1 MPCRGAGQEGLMGE
15 NIYRIFDGVW
25 NLSLVGGYCVLLVL
39 LARLLLQKAPK
50 WCSYLL
56 WGIVF
61 VRLCC
66 PILPETGISLIP
78 DKLLSVGTE
87 MTSGQQTVGPGSHGY
102 AEANDTKDIGDVLR
116 REYDAEEV
124 PDSQAAEKT
133 MAGGND
139 NTVMNTD
146 GTQDFSLGTARTESG
161 ATVAGVAASGTDAVI
176 SETSAGTGTDARAWT
191 YPVWFR
197 VLSMVWL
204 AGMLGFL
211 GYHAYSYLRMR
222 NRIHRPDSSV
232 RQVEPGICEIDGGHL
247 SFVMGLV
254 HPVIYLSSGL
264 DPESRKVVLCHERVH
279 LQRRDY
285 LFKPAALL
293 ICCVHW
299 FNPLVWLA
307 FYLMNMDCEMSCDEK
322 VVKLLGEESK
332 KIYSYTL
339 LEEASGGEWKRYR
352 GGSICAL
359 LSFGEDHVKNRIR
372 HVLDYRKPP
381 FWVMIGAAA
390 VIVVLVVC
398 LCSNPGGNGNG
409 ADTAN
414 VSDVSDATE
423 EVTTGEFTEDGSDDE
438 GRKTEWLATLEQ
450 GIHSREEFSALFDVD
465 TLEDTRS
472 FAGQDGIQYLECN
485 GVAARKLHRQILDG
499 DTAAHETYKDPV
511 KAAEA
516 LLHLEGGSGEMTEL
530 LYEAGRQ
537 YLFFQKDS
545 TRPGEGSVANVHYIF
560 ADGSAI
566 DIPMVFAEE
575 SSQIW
580 LLSLGDIDSKG
591 RHSYG
596 PLDGENQARIV
607 YAEYGPQGVEEDPL
621 AGAHPGDYTQVPQ
634 GSFRDQY
641 ATYQVSSYGIYVATG
656 ADAGLDCVV
665 SGYIAPGYA
674 ASHWSCVYQ
683 DRTFFDTSDQCD
695 YLDCYQDEIESV
707 RLYYLASS
715 DYQDG
720 NLEIW
725 IDIIREYDTS
735 EQSGENGTSDWK
747 LSSAAQ
753 DFDKAAFHA
762 EDGYWIFDNSD
773 GSEQLKLPLLSA
785 RSVWNGKTAAELTA
799 EETDAYAAA
808 QRQEILT
815 KVGVVYDVSE
825 RAAQETY
832 ALLDLDGDGTAD
844 RITLRSRMAQALN
857 TPDHSP
863 LDQYAFT
870 VNTTGGEMRTAQN
883 LGNSIYAFSPDG
895 RQILLALTRKDE
907 QGQYESFLFRYW
919 NGELQEVGSF
929 AQDIRKIWVQN
940 GQITT
945 GRNSDDIIFAEP
957 NITGTNTI
965 LDARNSDGTPSGA
978 YVETLQEKI
987 SADMVAGKLPF
998 VVTSAIREN
1007 PLRLEVELT
1016 EMTDENIKIIQSYE
1030 TNGSAIT
1037 FVQSS
1042 GNAQEL
1048 QHNNDSQSQIASQI
1062 SKEDENM
1069 GVKYEKTAGGS
1080 YVVDGDMLF
1089 RYYIVL
1095 TGKKPDAANS
1105 TQFIVLTNDQNI
1117 TYEQVAECFYS
1128 GDNFDSSTGT
1138 LLIGMKTID

>member
-25 NLSLVGGYCVLLVL
+25 NLSLVGGYCVLLVI
-39 LARLLLQKAPK
+39 LARFLLQKAPK

-124 PDSQAAEKT
+124 PDSQTAEKT

-139 NTVMNTD
+139 NTVMNAD

-161 ATVAGVAASGTDAVI
+161 ATVAGVAASGTDTVI
-176 SETSAGTGTDARAWT
+176 SGTSAGTGTDARAWT

-222 NRIHRPDSSV
+222 HRIRRLDSGV

-247 SFVMGLV
+247 SFVMGLI

-285 LFKPAALL
+285 LWKPLALV

-438 GRKTEWLATLEQ
+438 GRKTEWLAALEQ

-472 FAGQDGIQYLECN
+472 FAGQDGIQYLEYN

-530 LYEAGRQ
+530 LYEAERQ

-560 ADGSAI
+560 ADGSDI

-580 LLSLGDIDSKG
+580 MLSLGDIDSKG

-607 YAEYGPQGVEEDPL
+607 YAEYGPQDVEEDPL

-656 ADAGLDCVV
+656 SDAGLDCVV
-665 SGYIAPGYA
+665 PGYIAPGYA

-683 DRTFFDTSDQCD
+683 DRRLFNTSDQCD
-695 YLDCYQDEIESV
+695 YLDCYRDEIESV

-720 NLEIW
+720 DLDIW
-725 IDIIREYDTS
+725 IDTIREYDTS
-735 EQSGENGTSDWK
+735 GQTGENGVTDWK
-747 LSSAAQ
+747 LPSEAQ
-753 DFDKAAFHA
+753 DFSADMLTA
-762 EDGYWIFDNSD
+762 EGGYWILSQSN
-773 GSEQLKLPLLSA
+773 GTAQMKLPLLSNQP
-785 RSVWNGKTAAELTA
+785 VWNGKVAADLTT
-799 EETDAYAAA
+799 EEADAYAAA
-808 QRQEILT
+808 QRRDIMT
-815 KVGVVYDVSE
+815 NVGVVFDLSE

-832 ALLDLDGDGTAD
+832 ALLDLDGNGSAE
-844 RITLRSRMAQALN
+844 RIILRPQMAQAVNEL
-857 TPDHSP
+857 DHSP
-863 LDQYAFT
+863 LDKYVFE
-870 VNTTGGEMRTAQN
+870 VNTTRGETRTAQN

-895 RQILLALTRKDE
+895 RQILLALMRRDE
-907 QGQYESFLFRYW
+907 FGQCESFLFSYK

-929 AQDIRKIWVQN
+929 AQDIREIWVEN
-940 GQITT
+940 GQIITT
-945 GRNSDDIIFAEP
+945 QSYDYILQRENLRIIYRIGSDGRLAEIP
-957 NITGTNTI
+957 ADRYDLPEQAVLHGLNKDLEVCRTPDAGSERFTI
-965 LDARNSDGTPSGA
+965 NADHGVYFLYLDAGRQWLC
-978 YVETLQEKI
+978 VETENGVTGWLKL
-987 SADMVAGKLPF
+987 AD
-998 VVTSAIREN
+998 
-1007 PLRLEVELT
+1007 
-1016 EMTDENIKIIQSYE
+1016 Y
-1030 TNGSAIT
+1030 
-1037 FVQSS
+1037 
-1042 GNAQEL
+1042 
-1048 QHNNDSQSQIASQI
+1048 
-1062 SKEDENM
+1062 
-1069 GVKYEKTAGGS
+1069 
-1080 YVVDGDMLF
+1080 
-1089 RYYIVL
+1089 
-1095 TGKKPDAANS
+1095 
-1105 TQFIVLTNDQNI
+1105 
-1117 TYEQVAECFYS
+1117 TYEEAWATFNDLMPY
-1128 GDNFDSSTGT
+1128 GG
-1138 LLIGMKTID
+1138 

>member
-1 MPCRGAGQEGLMGE
+1 MSEG
-15 NIYRIFDGVW
+15 IYRIFDSIW
-25 NLSLVGGYCVLLVL
+25 RLSLVGSYCILLVI
-39 LARLLLQKAPK
+39 LARILLKKAPK

-66 PILPETGISLIP
+66 PVLPETGISLIP
-78 DKLLSVGTE
+78 ERLLAVGTQTRPAQVADMQLTDGRDNSGLAGDVAGSMDVAAGQNGSGGNVVGGGTVDTTVGVSDSGYNYNAEHLQHDNVNTSVG
-87 MTSGQQTVGPGSHGY
+87 MTGNSEGSADVVDGQ
-102 AEANDTKDIGDVLR
+102 N
-116 REYDAEEV
+116 
-124 PDSQAAEKT
+124 PDSTVDTGISSRPLWLRGLALLWLIG
-133 MAGGND
+133 MAG
-139 NTVMNTD
+139 
-146 GTQDFSLGTARTESG
+146 F
-161 ATVAGVAASGTDAVI
+161 
-176 SETSAGTGTDARAWT
+176 
-191 YPVWFR
+191 
-197 VLSMVWL
+197 L
-204 AGMLGFL
+204 AF
-211 GYHAYSYLRMR
+211 HVFSYLRMR
-222 NRIHRPDSSV
+222 HRIRRSDNSV

-247 SFVMGLV
+247 SFVMGLI

-285 LFKPAALL
+285 LFKPAALV

-381 FWVMIGAAA
+381 FWMLVGAVA
-390 VIVVLVVC
+390 VLVILVVC
-398 LCSNPGGNGNG
+398 LCSNPGGGTDAVNADNDTETG
-409 ADTAN
+409 A
-414 VSDVSDATE
+414 DATE
-423 EVTTGEFTEDGSDDE
+423 ATDMTGTSDETAEGDLTAGEVDYEAA
-438 GRKTEWLATLEQ
+438 KTEWLTVFEQ
-450 GIHSREEFSALFDVD
+450 GIHSREEFSGLFDVSA
-465 TLEDTRS
+465 LEDTRS
-472 FAGQDGIQYLECN
+472 FAGQDGIQYLGYD
-485 GVAARKLHRQILDG
+485 GVAARKLHQRILDG
-499 DTAAHETYKDPV
+499 DAAAHETYKDPV

-516 LLHLEGGSGEMTEL
+516 LLNLQGGSGEMTEL

-560 ADGSAI
+560 TDGSGI

-580 LLSLGDIDSKG
+580 MLSLGDIDSKG

-596 PLDGENQARIV
+596 PLDGENQVRIV

-665 SGYIAPGYA
+665 LWYIAPGYA

-683 DRTFFDTSDQCD
+683 DRRFFDTSDQCD
-695 YLDCYQDEIESV
+695 YLDCYRDEIESV

-720 NLEIW
+720 DLEIW
-725 IDIIREYDTS
+725 IDTIREYDTS
-735 EQSGENGTSDWK
+735 GQTGENGVTDWK
-747 LSSAAQ
+747 LPSEAQ
-753 DFDKAAFHA
+753 DFDKASFRA
-762 EDGYWIFDNSD
+762 EDGYWIFENSD
-773 GSEQLKLPLLSA
+773 GSEQLKLPILSV
-785 RSVWNGKTAAELTA
+785 RPVWNGKTAAELTA
-799 EETDAYAAA
+799 EEIDAYAAA

-863 LDQYAFT
+863 LDQYVFT
-870 VNTTGGEMRTAQN
+870 VNTTSGEMRTAQN

-907 QGQYESFLFRYW
+907 QGQYESFLFRYR

-957 NITGTNTI
+957 NMTGTNTI
-965 LDARNSDGTPSGA
+965 LDSRNSDGTPSGA

-1016 EMTDENIKIIQSYE
+1016 EMTDENIKIIRSYE

-1037 FVQSS
+1037 FAQSS

-1048 QHNNDSQSQIASQI
+1048 QHNNDSQSQIAPQI
-1062 SKEDENM
+1062 SKEDEN
-1069 GVKYEKTAGGS
+1069 
-1080 YVVDGDMLF
+1080 D
-1089 RYYIVL
+1089 
-1095 TGKKPDAANS
+1095 
-1105 TQFIVLTNDQNI
+1105 
-1117 TYEQVAECFYS
+1117 
-1128 GDNFDSSTGT
+1128 
-1138 LLIGMKTID
+1138 

>member
-1 MPCRGAGQEGLMGE
+1 MRGAGQEGLMSE

-66 PILPETGISLIP
+66 PVLPETGISLIP
-78 DKLLSVGTE
+78 ERLLSVGTE
-87 MTSGQQTVGPGSHGY
+87 MMSGQQTTGADHRDLTEGN
-102 AEANDTKDIGDVLR
+102 AMKNNGDALW
-116 REYDAEEV
+116 REHAAEEV
-124 PDSQAAEKT
+124 PDSHAAEKT
-133 MAGGND
+133 MAVGND
-139 NTVMNTD
+139 NTVMNAD

-176 SETSAGTGTDARAWT
+176 SGTSAGTGTDARAWT

-222 NRIHRPDSSV
+222 HRIRRPDNSV

-247 SFVMGLV
+247 SFVMGLI

-285 LFKPAALL
+285 LFKPAALV

-372 HVLDYRKPP
+372 HVLDYRRPP

-390 VIVVLVVC
+390 VLVILVVC
-398 LCSNPGGNGNG
+398 LCSNPGGGTDAADVANADSG
-409 ADTAN
+409 AETEADAAQATDGA
-414 VSDVSDATE
+414 DATE
-423 EVTTGEFTEDGSDDE
+423 ETATGEFATDE
-438 GRKTEWLATLEQ
+438 VDYETAKTEWLAVFEQ
-450 GIHSREEFSALFDVD
+450 GIHSREEFSALFDVAA
-465 TLEDTRS
+465 LEDTRS
-472 FAGQDGIQYLECN
+472 FAGQDGIQYLGYD
-485 GVAARKLHRQILDG
+485 GVAARKLHQRILDG
-499 DTAAHETYKDPV
+499 DAAAHETYKDPV

-516 LLHLEGGSGEMTEL
+516 LLNLQGGSGEMTEL

-560 ADGSAI
+560 ADGSDI

-580 LLSLGDIDSKG
+580 MLSLGDIDSKG

-607 YAEYGPQGVEEDPL
+607 YAEYGPQDVEEDPL

-656 ADAGLDCVV
+656 SDAGLDCVV
-665 SGYIAPGYA
+665 PGYIAPGYA

-683 DRTFFDTSDQCD
+683 DRRLFNTSDQCD
-695 YLDCYQDEIESV
+695 YLDCYRDEIESV

-720 NLEIW
+720 DLDIW
-725 IDIIREYDTS
+725 IDTIREYDTS
-735 EQSGENGTSDWK
+735 GQTGENGVTDWK
-747 LSSAAQ
+747 LPSEAQ
-753 DFDKAAFHA
+753 DFSADMLTA
-762 EDGYWIFDNSD
+762 EGGYWILSQSN
-773 GSEQLKLPLLSA
+773 GTAQMKLPLLSNQP
-785 RSVWNGKTAAELTA
+785 VWNGKVAADLTT
-799 EETDAYAAA
+799 EEADAYATA
-808 QRQEILT
+808 QRRDIMT
-815 KVGVVYDVSE
+815 NVGVVFDLSE

-832 ALLDLDGDGTAD
+832 ALLDLDGNGSAE
-844 RITLRSRMAQALN
+844 RIILRPQMAQAVNEL
-857 TPDHSP
+857 DHSP
-863 LDQYAFT
+863 LDKYVFE
-870 VNTTGGEMRTAQN
+870 VNTTRGETRTAQN

-895 RQILLALTRKDE
+895 RQILLALMRRDE
-907 QGQYESFLFRYW
+907 FGQCESFLFSYK

-929 AQDIRKIWVQN
+929 AQDIREIWVEN
-940 GQITT
+940 GQIITT
-945 GRNSDDIIFAEP
+945 QSYDYILQRENLRIIYRIGSDGRLAEIP
-957 NITGTNTI
+957 ADRYDLPEQAVLHGLNKDLEVCRTPDAGSERFTI
-965 LDARNSDGTPSGA
+965 NADHGVYFLYLDAGRQWLC
-978 YVETLQEKI
+978 VETENGVTGWLKL
-987 SADMVAGKLPF
+987 AD
-998 VVTSAIREN
+998 
-1007 PLRLEVELT
+1007 
-1016 EMTDENIKIIQSYE
+1016 Y
-1030 TNGSAIT
+1030 
-1037 FVQSS
+1037 
-1042 GNAQEL
+1042 
-1048 QHNNDSQSQIASQI
+1048 
-1062 SKEDENM
+1062 
-1069 GVKYEKTAGGS
+1069 
-1080 YVVDGDMLF
+1080 
-1089 RYYIVL
+1089 
-1095 TGKKPDAANS
+1095 
-1105 TQFIVLTNDQNI
+1105 
-1117 TYEQVAECFYS
+1117 TYEEAWATFNDLMPY
-1128 GDNFDSSTGT
+1128 GG
-1138 LLIGMKTID
+1138 

>member
-1 MPCRGAGQEGLMGE
+1 MVEG
-15 NIYRIFDGVW
+15 IYRLFDSIW
-25 NLSLVGGYCVLLVL
+25 RLSLVGSYCILLVI
-39 LARLLLQKAPK
+39 LARFLLKKAPK

-66 PILPETGISLIP
+66 PVLPGTRISLIP
-78 DKLLSVGTE
+78 ERLLTVGTAT
-87 MTSGQQTVGPGSHGY
+87 TSAQLAAGNSAGSVDNEGVY
-102 AEANDTKDIGDVLR
+102 NGSLIG
-116 REYDAEEV
+116 
-124 PDSQAAEKT
+124 
-133 MAGGND
+133 D
-139 NTVMNTD
+139 NTVD
-146 GTQDFSLGTARTESG
+146 AVLSG
-161 ATVAGVAASGTDAVI
+161 ADNTENLNGGTLGAAGNG
-176 SETSAGTGTDARAWT
+176 EGSAPVPGQDGNVEGMNEIGDDGVGGIQAPGNVTNALDDG
-191 YPVWFR
+191 YPVDNRDNADDSLQRIGATMGKTWFR
-197 VLSMVWL
+197 VLLIAWL
-204 AGMLGFL
+204 LGMAGFM
-211 GYHAYSYLRMR
+211 GYHTFSYLRMR
-222 NRIHRPDSSV
+222 HRIRRPDSGV

-247 SFVMGLV
+247 SFVMGLI

-372 HVLDYRKPP
+372 HVLDYRRPP

-390 VIVVLVVC
+390 VLVILVVC
-398 LCSNPGGNGNG
+398 LCSNPGGGTDAVNADNDTETG
-409 ADTAN
+409 ADATDMTGTSDETAEG
-414 VSDVSDATE
+414 DLTAG
-423 EVTTGEFTEDGSDDE
+423 EVDYEAA
-438 GRKTEWLATLEQ
+438 KTEWLTVFEQ
-450 GIHSREEFSALFDVD
+450 GIHSREEFSALFDVAA
-465 TLEDTRS
+465 LEDTRS
-472 FAGQDGIQYLECN
+472 FAGQDGIQYLGYD
-485 GVAARKLHRQILDG
+485 GVAARKLHQRILDG
-499 DTAAHETYKDPV
+499 DAVAHETYKDPV
-511 KAAEA
+511 KAAET
-516 LLHLEGGSGEMTEL
+516 LLNLQGGSGEMTEL

-560 ADGSAI
+560 ADGSGI

-591 RHSYG
+591 RHSTG
-596 PLDGENQARIV
+596 PLDGENQARVV
-607 YAEYGPQGVEEDPL
+607 YAEYGPRDEDWATVAELSKKWVYVKVSP
-621 AGAHPGDYTQVPQ
+621 
-634 GSFRDQY
+634 GSFADVA
-641 ATYQVSSYGIYVATG
+641 ATYQVSSYGIYAATG
-656 ADAGLDCVV
+656 DDAGLNCMVP
-665 SGYIAPGYA
+665 GYIAPGCA
-674 ASHWSCVYQ
+674 AEERSTVYQ
-683 DRTFFDTSDQCD
+683 NMGNYYTSDSYRQEMA
-695 YLDCYQDEIESV
+695 YLKQQDSV
-707 RLYYLASS
+707 RLYYFAAS

-720 NLEIW
+720 DLDIW
-725 IDIIREYDTS
+725 IDTIREYDTS
-735 EQSGENGTSDWK
+735 GQTGENGVTDWK
-747 LSSAAQ
+747 LPSEAQ
-753 DFDKAAFHA
+753 DFDKASFRA
-762 EDGYWIFDNSD
+762 EDGYWIFENSD
-773 GSEQLKLPLLSA
+773 GSEQLKLPILSV
-785 RSVWNGKTAAELTA
+785 RPVWNGKTAAELTA

-863 LDQYAFT
+863 LDQYVFT
-870 VNTTGGEMRTAQN
+870 VNTTSGEMRTAQN

-907 QGQYESFLFRYW
+907 QGQYESFLFRYR

-957 NITGTNTI
+957 NMTGANTI
-965 LDARNSDGTPSGA
+965 QDSRNSDGTPSRA

-998 VVTSAIREN
+998 VVTSVIREN

-1016 EMTDENIKIIQSYE
+1016 EMTDENIKIIRSYE

-1037 FVQSS
+1037 FAQSS
-1042 GNAQEL
+1042 GNVQEL
-1048 QHNNDSQSQIASQI
+1048 QHNNDSQSQIAPQI
-1062 SKEDENM
+1062 SKEDEN
-1069 GVKYEKTAGGS
+1069 
-1080 YVVDGDMLF
+1080 D
-1089 RYYIVL
+1089 
-1095 TGKKPDAANS
+1095 
-1105 TQFIVLTNDQNI
+1105 
-1117 TYEQVAECFYS
+1117 
-1128 GDNFDSSTGT
+1128 
-1138 LLIGMKTID
+1138 

>member
-1 MPCRGAGQEGLMGE
+1 MMEG
-15 NIYRIFDGVW
+15 IYRMFDSIW
-25 NLSLVGGYCVLLVL
+25 RLSLVGSYCILLVI
-39 LARLLLQKAPK
+39 LARFLLKKAPK

-66 PILPETGISLIP
+66 PVLPGTRISLIP
-78 DKLLSVGTE
+78 ERLLTVGTAT
-87 MTSGQQTVGPGSHGY
+87 TSAQLTAGNSAGSVDNEGVY
-102 AEANDTKDIGDVLR
+102 NGILLG
-116 REYDAEEV
+116 
-124 PDSQAAEKT
+124 
-133 MAGGND
+133 D
-139 NTVMNTD
+139 NTVD
-146 GTQDFSLGTARTESG
+146 VVLSG
-161 ATVAGVAASGTDAVI
+161 ADNTENPISGSLEAAGNREG
-176 SETSAGTGTDARAWT
+176 SAPALGQDGNVEGMNEIGDDGVGGIQAPGNVTNALDDG
-191 YPVWFR
+191 YPVDNRYNADGSLQTFR
-197 VLSMVWL
+197 GLSIVWL
-204 AGMLGFL
+204 LGMAGFM
-211 GYHAYSYLRMR
+211 GYHAFSYLRMR
-222 NRIHRPDSSV
+222 NRIHRPDSGV

-264 DPESRKVVLCHERVH
+264 DPESRNVVLCHERVH

-381 FWVMIGAAA
+381 FWMLVGAVA
-390 VIVVLVVC
+390 VLVILVVC
-398 LCSNPGGNGNG
+398 LCSNPGGGTDAVNADNDTETG
-409 ADTAN
+409 ADATDMTGTSDETAEG
-414 VSDVSDATE
+414 DLTAG
-423 EVTTGEFTEDGSDDE
+423 EVDYEAA
-438 GRKTEWLATLEQ
+438 KTEWLTVFEQ
-450 GIHSREEFSALFDVD
+450 GIHSREEFSGLFDVSA
-465 TLEDTRS
+465 LEDTRS
-472 FAGQDGIQYLECN
+472 FAGQDGIQYLGYD
-485 GVAARKLHRQILDG
+485 GVAARKLHQRILDG
-499 DTAAHETYKDPV
+499 DAVAHETYKDPV
-511 KAAEA
+511 KAAET
-516 LLHLEGGSGEMTEL
+516 LLNLQSGSGEMTEL

-560 ADGSAI
+560 ADGSGI

-575 SSQIW
+575 SSQSW
-580 LLSLGDIDSKG
+580 MLSLGDIDSKG

-596 PLDGENQARIV
+596 PLDGENQVRIV

-621 AGAHPGDYTQVPQ
+621 AGAHPGDYTQVSQ

-665 SGYIAPGYA
+665 LGYIAPGYA

-683 DRTFFDTSDQCD
+683 DWRFFDTSDQCD
-695 YLDCYQDEIESV
+695 YLDCYRDEIESV

-720 NLEIW
+720 DLEIW
-725 IDIIREYDTS
+725 IDTIREYDTS
-735 EQSGENGTSDWK
+735 GQTGENGVTDWK
-747 LSSAAQ
+747 LPSEAQ
-753 DFDKAAFHA
+753 DFDKASFRA
-762 EDGYWIFDNSD
+762 EDGYWIFENSD
-773 GSEQLKLPLLSA
+773 GSEQLKLPILSV
-785 RSVWNGKTAAELTA
+785 RPVWNGKTAAELTA
-799 EETDAYAAA
+799 EEIDAYAAA

-863 LDQYAFT
+863 LDQYVFT
-870 VNTTGGEMRTAQN
+870 VNTTSGEMRTAQN

-907 QGQYESFLFRYW
+907 QGQYESFLFRYR

-957 NITGTNTI
+957 NMTGTNTI
-965 LDARNSDGTPSGA
+965 LDSRNSDGTPSGA

-1016 EMTDENIKIIQSYE
+1016 EMTDENIKIIRSYE

-1037 FVQSS
+1037 FAQSS

-1048 QHNNDSQSQIASQI
+1048 QHNNDSQSQIAPQI
-1062 SKEDENM
+1062 SKEDEN
-1069 GVKYEKTAGGS
+1069 
-1080 YVVDGDMLF
+1080 D
-1089 RYYIVL
+1089 
-1095 TGKKPDAANS
+1095 
-1105 TQFIVLTNDQNI
+1105 
-1117 TYEQVAECFYS
+1117 
-1128 GDNFDSSTGT
+1128 
-1138 LLIGMKTID
+1138 

>member
-1 MPCRGAGQEGLMGE
+1 MGE

-176 SETSAGTGTDARAWT
+176 SGTSAGTGTDARAWT

-222 NRIHRPDSSV
+222 HRIRRPDNSV

-247 SFVMGLV
+247 SFVMGLI

-285 LFKPAALL
+285 LFKPAALV

-339 LEEASGGEWKRYR
+339 LEEASGGEWKHYR

-438 GRKTEWLATLEQ
+438 GRKTEWLAALEQ

-472 FAGQDGIQYLECN
+472 FAGQDGIQYLEYN

-530 LYEAGRQ
+530 LYEAERQ

-560 ADGSAI
+560 ADGSDI

-580 LLSLGDIDSKG
+580 MLSLGDIDSKG

-607 YAEYGPQGVEEDPL
+607 YAEYGPQDVEEDPL

-656 ADAGLDCVV
+656 SDAGLDCVV
-665 SGYIAPGYA
+665 PGYIAPGYV

-683 DRTFFDTSDQCD
+683 DRRLFNTSDQCD
-695 YLDCYQDEIESV
+695 YLDCYRDEIESV

-720 NLEIW
+720 DLDIW
-725 IDIIREYDTS
+725 IDTIREYDTS
-735 EQSGENGTSDWK
+735 GQTGENGVTDWK
-747 LSSAAQ
+747 LPSEAQ
-753 DFDKAAFHA
+753 DFSADMLTA
-762 EDGYWIFDNSD
+762 EGGYWILSQSN
-773 GSEQLKLPLLSA
+773 GTAQMKLPLLSNQP
-785 RSVWNGKTAAELTA
+785 VWNGKVAADLTT
-799 EETDAYAAA
+799 EEADAYATA
-808 QRQEILT
+808 QRRDIMT
-815 KVGVVYDVSE
+815 NVGVVFDLSE

-832 ALLDLDGDGTAD
+832 ALLDLDGNGSAE
-844 RITLRSRMAQALN
+844 RIILRPQMAQAVNEL
-857 TPDHSP
+857 DHSP
-863 LDQYAFT
+863 LDKYVFE
-870 VNTTGGEMRTAQN
+870 VNTTRGETRTAQN

-895 RQILLALTRKDE
+895 RQILLALMRRDE
-907 QGQYESFLFRYW
+907 FGQCESFLFSYK

-929 AQDIRKIWVQN
+929 AQDIREIWVEN
-940 GQITT
+940 GQIITT
-945 GRNSDDIIFAEP
+945 QSYDYILQRENLRIIYRIGSDGRLAEIP
-957 NITGTNTI
+957 ADRYDLPEQAVLHGLNKDLEVCRTPDAGSERFTI
-965 LDARNSDGTPSGA
+965 NADHGVYFLYLDAGRQWLC
-978 YVETLQEKI
+978 VETENGVTGWLKL
-987 SADMVAGKLPF
+987 AD
-998 VVTSAIREN
+998 
-1007 PLRLEVELT
+1007 
-1016 EMTDENIKIIQSYE
+1016 Y
-1030 TNGSAIT
+1030 
-1037 FVQSS
+1037 
-1042 GNAQEL
+1042 
-1048 QHNNDSQSQIASQI
+1048 
-1062 SKEDENM
+1062 
-1069 GVKYEKTAGGS
+1069 
-1080 YVVDGDMLF
+1080 
-1089 RYYIVL
+1089 
-1095 TGKKPDAANS
+1095 
-1105 TQFIVLTNDQNI
+1105 
-1117 TYEQVAECFYS
+1117 TYEEAWATFNDLMPY
-1128 GDNFDSSTGT
+1128 GG
-1138 LLIGMKTID
+1138 

>member
-1 MPCRGAGQEGLMGE
+1 MGE

-78 DKLLSVGTE
+78 EKLLSVGTE

-116 REYDAEEV
+116 REYDTVEAL
-124 PDSQAAEKT
+124 DNQSAGNT
-133 MAGGND
+133 MVVGND
-139 NTVMNTD
+139 NAVMNAD

-176 SETSAGTGTDARAWT
+176 SGTSAGTGTDARAWT

-211 GYHAYSYLRMR
+211 GYHAFSYLRMR
-222 NRIHRPDSSV
+222 HRIRRPDSGV

-247 SFVMGLV
+247 SFVMGLI

-264 DPESRKVVLCHERVH
+264 DPESRNVVLCHERVH

-438 GRKTEWLATLEQ
+438 GRKTEWLAALEQ

-472 FAGQDGIQYLECN
+472 FAGQDGIQYLEYN

-530 LYEAGRQ
+530 LYEAERQ

-560 ADGSAI
+560 ADGSDI

-580 LLSLGDIDSKG
+580 MLSLGDIDSKG

-607 YAEYGPQGVEEDPL
+607 YAEYGPQDVEEDPL

-656 ADAGLDCVV
+656 SDAGLDCVV
-665 SGYIAPGYA
+665 PGYIAPGYA

-683 DRTFFDTSDQCD
+683 DRRLFNTSDQCD
-695 YLDCYQDEIESV
+695 YLDCYRDEIESV

-720 NLEIW
+720 DLDIW
-725 IDIIREYDTS
+725 IDTIREYDTS
-735 EQSGENGTSDWK
+735 GQTGENGVTDWK
-747 LSSAAQ
+747 LPSKAQ
-753 DFDKAAFHA
+753 DFSADTLTA
-762 EDGYWIFDNSD
+762 EDGYWILSQSS
-773 GSEQLKLPLLSA
+773 GTAQRKLPLLSNQP
-785 RSVWNGKTAAELTA
+785 VWNGKVAADLTT
-799 EETDAYAAA
+799 EEADAYAAA
-808 QRQEILT
+808 QRRDIMT
-815 KVGVVYDVSE
+815 NVGVVFDLSE
-825 RAAQETY
+825 RAEQETY
-832 ALLDLDGDGTAD
+832 ALLDLDGDGTAEKLL
-844 RITLRSRMAQALN
+844 LRSRMAQAVN
-857 TPDHSP
+857 EVDHSP
-863 LDQYAFT
+863 LDQYIFA
-870 VNTTGGEMRTAQN
+870 VNTMQGETRTAQN
-883 LGNSIYAFSPDG
+883 LGNSIYAFTPDG
-895 RQILLALTRKDE
+895 RQILLALMRRDE
-907 QGQYESFLFRYW
+907 FGQCESFLFSYE

-929 AQDIRKIWVQN
+929 AQDIREIWVEN
-940 GQITT
+940 GQIITT
-945 GRNSDDIIFAEP
+945 QSYDYILQRENLRIVYRIGSDGRLAELP
-957 NITGTNTI
+957 ADRYDLPEQATLHWLNKDLEVCRTPDAGSERFTI
-965 LDARNSDGTPSGA
+965 NADHGVYFLYLDAGRQWLCVKTENGVTGW
-978 YVETLQEKI
+978 LKL
-987 SADMVAGKLPF
+987 ADYTAEEAWAAFDDLIP
-998 VVTSAIREN
+998 
-1007 PLRLEVELT
+1007 
-1016 EMTDENIKIIQSYE
+1016 
-1030 TNGSAIT
+1030 NG
-1037 FVQSS
+1037 
-1042 GNAQEL
+1042 G
-1048 QHNNDSQSQIASQI
+1048 
-1062 SKEDENM
+1062 
-1069 GVKYEKTAGGS
+1069 
-1080 YVVDGDMLF
+1080 
-1089 RYYIVL
+1089 
-1095 TGKKPDAANS
+1095 
-1105 TQFIVLTNDQNI
+1105 
-1117 TYEQVAECFYS
+1117 
-1128 GDNFDSSTGT
+1128 
-1138 LLIGMKTID
+1138 